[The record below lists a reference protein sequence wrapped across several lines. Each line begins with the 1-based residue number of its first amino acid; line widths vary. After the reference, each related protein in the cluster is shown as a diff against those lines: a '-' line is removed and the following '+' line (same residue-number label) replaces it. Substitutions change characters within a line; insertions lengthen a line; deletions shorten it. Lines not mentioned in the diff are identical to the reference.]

1 MEDEQFRSLLNLF
14 PVVRSRDYC
23 AENEASNKT
32 STPSERDQQLMEWHD
47 AWDELDA
54 QENAAERS
62 DREDP
67 FWLHLRSSVAEKM
80 GAENAGQFCKAFQK
94 VHEQLVYK
102 ALPLDAVRQ
111 ITTHMD
117 TSESGSQEQ

>member
-1 MEDEQFRSLLNLF
+1 
-14 PVVRSRDYC
+14 
-23 AENEASNKT
+23 
-32 STPSERDQQLMEWHD
+32 MEWHD

-102 ALPLDAVRQ
+102 ALPLDAVRR

-117 TSESGSQEQ
+117 PSESEFQEQ